1 MRSYG
6 SVQVRFWD
14 NPITQKLSDQAKLM
28 AIYLMTGPHSNM
40 IGCFRLPDG
49 YITEDLN
56 WNVNTVKSRFQEL
69 ININFLTRD
78 SANNWLILHDYLKQ
92 NPVQNPKQ
100 GIGVQKLFNS
110 VPRES
115 TVNKPLVKSLI
126 TYGRYL
132 ACDFIDLLKELSN
145 RYELNSES
153 CITDTDKDQVHNKDN
168 ETSNTPLDRGVLLNS
183 STSQHHYCSEEIKK
197 ISYRDQ
203 SIEVLDFLNS
213 KAHKAYKHVDIN
225 LKLIEARLKSGATIV
240 DCRQIIAKK
249 VREWK
254 GNPKMD
260 VYLRPATLFSPKNFE
275 QYIGEL
281 ILDEEVTSS

>member
-56 WNVNTVKSRFQEL
+56 WSVPTVKNRFQEL

-78 SANNWLILHDYLKQ
+78 NANNWLILHEYLKQ

-100 GIGVQKLFNS
+100 GIGIQKLFNS
-110 VPRES
+110 VPGDS
-115 TVNKPLVKSLI
+115 TVIKPLVKGLI

-132 ACDFIDLLKELSN
+132 DGDFLSRLKALSDSYEQNDKN
-145 RYELNSES
+145 RIS
-153 CITDTDKDQVHNKDN
+153 DTDKDQILDNDN
-168 ETSNTPLDRGVLLNS
+168 ETSNRSGDLDVLLNAS
-183 STSQHHYCSEEIKK
+183 AQIKK
-197 ISYRDQ
+197 TSYKDQ
-203 SIEVLDFLNS
+203 AIEILDFLNL
-213 KAHKAYKHVDIN
+213 KACKAYKHVDAN
-225 LKLIEARLKSGATIV
+225 LKLIEARLKAGATIV
-240 DCRQIIAKK
+240 DCRQVVAKK

-254 GNPKMD
+254 GNPKMNM
-260 VYLRPATLFSPKNFE
+260 YLRPATLFNSTKFE

-281 ILDEEVTSS
+281 VLDEEVADS